1 MSFAQLRPWLIGIV
15 LVVVGMTLAGV
26 GLMAQAR
33 PRTNDEDL
41 TSWRVWGLGMFL
53 LGTGV
58 SIPFM
63 RPRHAMLIGLA
74 FPRLGF
80 TCLVL
85 YAWGYIILNAILKG
99 AFS

>member
-15 LVVVGMTLAGV
+15 LVVIGLTLAMV

-41 TSWRVWGLGMFL
+41 TSWRVWGIGMFL
-53 LGTGV
+53 LGTGL

-63 RPRHAMLIGLA
+63 RPRYAIPIGLA
-74 FPRLGF
+74 FPPLGF

-85 YAWGYIILNAILKG
+85 YVWGYIILNALLNG
-99 AFS
+99 AFW